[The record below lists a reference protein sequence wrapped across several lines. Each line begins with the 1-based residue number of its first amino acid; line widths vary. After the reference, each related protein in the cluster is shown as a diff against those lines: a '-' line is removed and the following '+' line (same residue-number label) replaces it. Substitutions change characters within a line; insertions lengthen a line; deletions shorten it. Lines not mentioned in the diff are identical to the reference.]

1 MCRKLIFLISLA
13 LAVDLVFTISA
24 KAADPDLAAYWKFD
38 DGSGTTAFDSS
49 GNGNNGVFNGDPQW
63 VAGKFGGALEFN
75 GDDYLNCGNGPS
87 LQIQDEITI
96 TFWFKVQAFSNTW
109 EAFLAKSDSA
119 YRASRSAGTGNATHM
134 GASGT
139 SVGGGNGWFD
149 AAIVITDNQW
159 HHWAGVYDGSE
170 GRIYIDGVLDTTSPG
185 TGRINLT
192 SSDLYIG
199 ENSGATGRFLHGLL
213 DEVRI

>member
-1 MCRKLIFLISLA
+1 MCKRLISIVLVLPLVLA
-13 LAVDLVFTISA
+13 AVTNAV
-24 KAADPDLAAYWKFD
+24 DPDLAAHWKFD

-49 GNGNNGVFNGDPQW
+49 GNGNDGVFVGDPKW
-63 VAGKFGGALEFN
+63 VPGHLGGALEFD

-96 TFWFKVQAFSNTW
+96 TFWFKVEAFSNNW

-119 YRASRSAGTGNATHM
+119 YRASRSATTGNATHM

-149 AAIVITDNQW
+149 AAVVITDNQW
-159 HHWAGVYDGSE
+159 HHWAGVYDGAE
-170 GRIYIDGVLDTTSPG
+170 GRIYIDGVLDTASPG
-185 TGRINLT
+185 T
-192 SSDLYIG
+192 
-199 ENSGATGRFLHGLL
+199 
-213 DEVRI
+213 